1 MPRYQRQRSLR
12 PICSGPSAGTR
23 PSRMSAMRT
32 DSGDVMRARASAVRA
47 GSRPSGGSVIS
58 DVRAVPTT
66 DVLCSVQKL
75 L

>member
-1 MPRYQRQRSLR
+1 
-12 PICSGPSAGTR
+12 
-23 PSRMSAMRT
+23 MRT
-32 DSGDVMRARASAVRA
+32 DSGDVMRASASAVRG
-47 GSRPSGGSVIS
+47 GSRPSAGSVIS